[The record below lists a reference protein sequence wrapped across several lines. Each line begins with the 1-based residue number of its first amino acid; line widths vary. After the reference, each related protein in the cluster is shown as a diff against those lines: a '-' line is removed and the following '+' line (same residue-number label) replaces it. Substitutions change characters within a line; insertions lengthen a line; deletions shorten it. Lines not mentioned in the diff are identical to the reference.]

1 MRSGPHVASRRV
13 PPGRSRARAHEAS
26 YAGLDKLDQRVGR
39 EAGLGRGAWGGR
51 RVRPSCGR
59 APAHPLAGREL

>member
-26 YAGLDKLDQRVGR
+26 YAGLDKLDQRAGR
-39 EAGLGRGAWGGR
+39 EAGLGRGVSTSSTSEGER
-51 RVRPSCGR
+51 
-59 APAHPLAGREL
+59 PAHPLAGREL